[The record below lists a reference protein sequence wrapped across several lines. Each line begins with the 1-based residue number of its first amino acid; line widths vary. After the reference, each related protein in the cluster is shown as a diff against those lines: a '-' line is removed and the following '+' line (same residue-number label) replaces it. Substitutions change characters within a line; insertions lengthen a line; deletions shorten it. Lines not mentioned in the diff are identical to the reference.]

1 MEIYCLRENTV
12 TCKNPQEFKGRKCG
26 TGPLIDVHTSTHGS
40 KAQKR
45 LSMRNVNTSSNHTLV
60 VKYYNFLIF
69 NATSQKAHHAR
80 KKA

>member
-1 MEIYCLRENTV
+1 MN
-12 TCKNPQEFKGRKCG
+12 GAD
-26 TGPLIDVHTSTHGS
+26 PLIDDHTSAHGS

-45 LSMRNVNTSSNHTLV
+45 LSMRNVDTPANHMRTAR
-60 VKYYNFLIF
+60 YYNFLII

>member
-1 MEIYCLRENTV
+1 MQQARGNSRLGEQA
-12 TCKNPQEFKGRKCG
+12 KP
-26 TGPLIDVHTSTHGS
+26 PIDVHPSTHGS

-45 LSMRNVNTSSNHTLV
+45 LSMRNVDTSSNHMLK
-60 VKYYNFLIF
+60 VKFYNFLII